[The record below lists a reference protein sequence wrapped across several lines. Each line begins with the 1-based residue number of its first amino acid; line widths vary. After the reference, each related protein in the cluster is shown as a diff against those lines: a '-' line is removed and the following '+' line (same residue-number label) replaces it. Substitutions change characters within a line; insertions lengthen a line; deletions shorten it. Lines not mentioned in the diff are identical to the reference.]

1 MVPREVTVLT
11 GDVEWKDE
19 KREKELMVS
28 CYWFIC
34 LIEFDTRE
42 TKRLGV
48 WKCDYTDSY
57 FRDDTALFAMHTVY

>member
-1 MVPREVTVLT
+1 
-11 GDVEWKDE
+11 
-19 KREKELMVS
+19 MVS

-48 WKCDYTDSY
+48 WECDYTDSY